1 MSTSV
6 CIGLNDLYIEK
17 REEILEAILKE
28 TDDKNQEPE
37 GSFEFWVH
45 IEIDDSK
52 LEIQ

>member
-1 MSTSV
+1 MSTTV
-6 CIGLNDLYIEK
+6 CVELNDLSSIK

-28 TDDKNQEPE
+28 TDDENQEPE

-45 IEIDDSK
+45 LEIDDSK